1 MKFQIRKMQKDSS
14 ASGLLIQAF
23 KQLFPDVPALD
34 KNDAEQRS
42 FSYILEY
49 YQKVIS
55 LWL

>member
-1 MKFQIRKMQKDSS
+1 MQKDSS